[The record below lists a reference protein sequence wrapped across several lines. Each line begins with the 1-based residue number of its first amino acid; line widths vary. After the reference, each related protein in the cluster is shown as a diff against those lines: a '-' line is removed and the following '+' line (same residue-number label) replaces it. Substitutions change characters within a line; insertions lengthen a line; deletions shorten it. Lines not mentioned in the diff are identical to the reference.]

1 MSLTRILVAVLLLAI
16 TVSVLWIVFK
26 PNPSDTTVPAGP
38 TVTLPVGGSV
48 TSGGSNTTPV
58 ASTTAPRQTRVVAD
72 ARGIAL
78 ETRDFLKDET
88 VRPDRSTPG
97 RYLLAGNLGT
107 CIGDQAACQAGAVVP
122 FNIFFN
128 EVSQVF
134 SIGIADEPI
143 GDNRRLAEQTLEKL
157 LGLGQPEMC
166 RLKYYIGTSEQVNK
180 AFGGRNLG
188 FSYCPGATVLP

>member
-16 TVSVLWIVFK
+16 AVGVLWIVFK
-26 PNPSDTTVPAGP
+26 PTASDTPAPTGP
-38 TVTLPVGGSV
+38 TVTLPV
-48 TSGGSNTTPV
+48 SGGVNPGVVTTTPN
-58 ASTTAPRQTRVVAD
+58 ASTTVPRGTRVIAD
-72 ARGIAL
+72 AKGIAL

-107 CIGDQAACQAGAVVP
+107 CIGDQVACQAGALVP

-134 SIGIADEPI
+134 SVGITDEPI
-143 GDNRRLAEQTLEKL
+143 GENRRLAEQTLEKL

-166 RLKYYIGTSEQVNK
+166 RLKYYVGTSEQVNK
-180 AFGGRNLG
+180 AFGGKNLG